1 MLDNALEGMV
11 DNPDT
16 TRLLTGSNVQV
27 VDCTVK
33 LIEGDGT

>member
-1 MLDNALEGMV
+1 MLDNVLEGMV

-16 TRLLTGSNVQV
+16 TQLLAASNVQV